1 MEKYLKDEYN
11 VFEDEKYLTK
21 EEDIE
26 DYFKDCGQEWLECG
40 QGYAQD
46 EATIL
51 CKIGGKFFKVEIK
64 AELGSAK
71 QEYGDRLYW
80 IDNIT
85 CVDYE
90 EISKPVPKER
100 IECDYK
106 LFITKDQKEA
116 LENAMNNLNISFK
129 R

>member
-1 MEKYLKDEYN
+1 MEKYLKDEYD

-21 EEDIE
+21 EEQIE

-51 CKIGGKFFKVEIK
+51 CKIADKFYEVKIE
-64 AELGSAK
+64 AELGSSK

-80 IDNIT
+80 IDEIT
-85 CVDYE
+85 SVDYE
-90 EISKPVPKER
+90 EITKPEPKEKFVCKYSLVLTQ
-100 IECDYK
+100 E
-106 LFITKDQKEA
+106 QKYA
-116 LENAMNNLNISFK
+116 LENYMNQLHIEF
-129 R
+129 

>member
-21 EEDIE
+21 EEQIE

-46 EATIL
+46 EAEIL
-51 CKIGGKFFKVEIK
+51 CKIGDKFYKVEIK

-80 IDNIT
+80 IDEISS
-85 CVDYE
+85 VDYE
-90 EISKPVPKER
+90 EISKPEPKEKYVCKYSLVLT
-100 IECDYK
+100 E
-106 LFITKDQKEA
+106 DQKRT
-116 LENAMNNLNISFK
+116 LENYMEQLHIEF
-129 R
+129 

>member
-21 EEDIE
+21 DEDIE

-46 EATIL
+46 ETEIL
-51 CKIGGKFFKVEIK
+51 CKIGDKFYKVEIK
-64 AELGSAK
+64 AELGSSK

-80 IDNIT
+80 IDEISS
-85 CVDYE
+85 VDYE
-90 EISKPVPKER
+90 EISKPEPKEKYVCKYSLVLT
-100 IECDYK
+100 E
-106 LFITKDQKEA
+106 DQKRA
-116 LENAMNNLNISFK
+116 LENYMEQLHIEF
-129 R
+129 

>member
-21 EEDIE
+21 EEQIE

-46 EATIL
+46 EAEIL
-51 CKIGGKFFKVEIK
+51 CKIGDKFYKVEIK

-80 IDNIT
+80 INEISS
-85 CVDYE
+85 VDYE
-90 EISKPVPKER
+90 EISKPEPKEKYVCKYSLVLT
-100 IECDYK
+100 E
-106 LFITKDQKEA
+106 DQKCA
-116 LENAMNNLNISFK
+116 LENYMEQLHIEF
-129 R
+129 

>member
-11 VFEDEKYLTK
+11 VFEDERYLTK

-46 EATIL
+46 EAEIL
-51 CKIGGKFFKVEIK
+51 CKIGDKFYKVEIK
-64 AELGSAK
+64 AELGSSK

-80 IDNIT
+80 IDEISS
-85 CVDYE
+85 VEYK
-90 EISKPVPKER
+90 EISKPEPKEKYVCKYSLVLT
-100 IECDYK
+100 E
-106 LFITKDQKEA
+106 DQKRA
-116 LENAMNNLNISFK
+116 LENYMEQLHIEF
-129 R
+129 

>member
-21 EEDIE
+21 EEQIE

-46 EATIL
+46 KAEIL
-51 CKIGGKFFKVEIK
+51 CKIGNKFFKVELK

-80 IDNIT
+80 IDEISS
-85 CVDYE
+85 VDYE
-90 EISKPVPKER
+90 EITKPEPKEKFV
-100 IECDYK
+100 CKYS
-106 LFITKDQKEA
+106 LVLTKEQKCA
-116 LENAMNNLNISFK
+116 LENYMNQLHIEY
-129 R
+129 

>member
-46 EATIL
+46 EAEIL
-51 CKIGGKFFKVEIK
+51 CKIRDKFYKVEIK
-64 AELGSAK
+64 AELGSSK

-80 IDNIT
+80 IDEISS
-85 CVDYE
+85 VDYE
-90 EISKPVPKER
+90 EISKPEPKEKYVCKYSLVLT
-100 IECDYK
+100 E
-106 LFITKDQKEA
+106 DQKRA
-116 LENAMNNLNISFK
+116 LENYMEQLHIEF
-129 R
+129 